1 MFKRLISGAAVATLL
16 LLFSAPAGADTAQ
29 VVMLDAVTTT
39 GAGASVYVVGG
50 SSLSSLWVQASGTY
64 GAGTTVQIQA
74 SQDGTTWT
82 NQLPDPIATG
92 EQYVGRLCEP
102 CLYRANVSAHEG
114 GGKTVTIRI
123 GVSAPGQVKVQ

>member
-1 MFKRLISGAAVATLL
+1 MRRLTLAVALVAALL
-16 LLFSAPAGADTAQ
+16 STQARADAVQVALLS
-29 VVMLDAVTTT
+29 AVTTT
-39 GAGASVYVVGG
+39 GAGSSVQIVGG
-50 SSLSSLWVQASGTY
+50 SSLTSLWVQASGTY
-64 GAGTTVQIQA
+64 GVGTTVQIQA

-123 GVSAPGQVKVQ
+123 GVSAPGQVKVVP